1 MRNQY
6 IAKVLV
12 HNKVVTEDVIKA
24 HWGKITDSMDIGQ
37 VLVKA
42 GILKESMYAKVLAF
56 VQNLESKNAK
66 PAGGSATPA
75 SAGTVASSS
84 AASASKPAA
93 SPASAKAASAASSAA
108 AFSAS
113 KPAAPIPAPVAKS
126 APVAPP
132 PEEEPAIRIEGN
144 SSLYGE
150 ASSSV
155 VVTEKVAG
163 LEMTSMA
170 NVQVPV
176 ESEVAAVE
184 TEEGVLPSQFA
195 VATGEGDAV
204 EAPDV
209 LHPIMSLAK
218 IIAYARKFNVTDVY
232 LYAGRQIVM
241 RQSGNLFV
249 ASEKVLEKTHLMD
262 RLSEIAGGFTDGYKM
277 VVGRNFSR
285 TIGLSGVGRARVSV
299 TWNDVTPSI
308 SIRIIPMESIAL
320 ESLYLPEFCNQFA
333 SLNSGLVLIAGPS
346 ESGRSTTMTA
356 FAECIAANR
365 QVFIQTVEKPIER
378 LLVNPNG
385 SIAQR
390 EVGLHVHSGIAGI
403 ELAIRTG
410 ADVILFDHLE
420 SMDELSLLMQASNAG
435 ALVFAVASGTNIHAL
450 LSRLLMSV
458 PSENRNAF
466 ACSLADQLKGV
477 IVQYLI
483 PVVDNQGLVLATE
496 SMKVTST
503 IAGMIRKGDVS
514 QIVSA
519 ITGQK
524 DQGITLD
531 ESLQM
536 CVDSGYIE
544 GIEAWKRANDSRR
557 FASYRK
563 AK

>member
-24 HWGKITDSMDIGQ
+24 HWSKITDSMDIGQ

-66 PAGGSATPA
+66 PAGGSATSA

-84 AASASKPAA
+84 AASASKPA
-93 SPASAKAASAASSAA
+93 SPAASATPAM
-108 AFSAS
+108 
-113 KPAAPIPAPVAKS
+113 KPAAPVAAPVAKT
-126 APVAPP
+126 APAVPP
-132 PEEEPAIRIEGN
+132 PEEEPAIQIEGN

-176 ESEVAAVE
+176 ESEVDDKE
-184 TEEGVLPSQFA
+184 PEEGELPSQFA
-195 VATGEGDAV
+195 VATGEGEAV

-232 LYAGRQIVM
+232 LYAGRQITM
-241 RQSGNLFV
+241 RQSGVLFV

-262 RLSEIAGGFTDGYKM
+262 YLSEIASSFTDGFKM

-285 TIGLSGVGRARVSV
+285 TMGLPGVGRARVSV

-308 SIRIIPMESIAL
+308 SIRIVPMESITL
-320 ESLYLPEFCNQFA
+320 ENLYLPEFCNQFVT
-333 SLNSGLVLIAGPS
+333 LNSGLVLIAGPA

-420 SMDELSLLMQASNAG
+420 SMDELSLLLQASNAG
-435 ALVFAVASGTNIHAL
+435 ALVFAVANGTNIHAL

-458 PSENRNAF
+458 PSDNRNAF

-496 SMKVTST
+496 SMKVTSA

>member
-24 HWGKITDSMDIGQ
+24 HWSKITDSMDIGQ
-37 VLVKA
+37 VLVQA

-66 PAGGSATPA
+66 PAGGSTTSASASVPA
-75 SAGTVASSS
+75 SSAS
-84 AASASKPAA
+84 SASKPAA
-93 SPASAKAASAASSAA
+93 SPA
-108 AFSAS
+108 AS
-113 KPAAPIPAPVAKS
+113 KPAAPIPTPVAKS

-176 ESEVAAVE
+176 ESEVAAEE
-184 TEEGVLPSQFA
+184 TEEGALPSQFA

-262 RLSEIAGGFTDGYKM
+262 RLSEIASGFTDGYKM

-285 TIGLSGVGRARVSV
+285 TIGLPGVGRARVSV

-333 SLNSGLVLIAGPS
+333 TLHNGLVLIAGPS
-346 ESGRSTTMTA
+346 ASGRSTTMTA

-420 SMDELSLLMQASNAG
+420 TMDELSLLMQASNAG

-477 IVQYLI
+477 IVQHLI

>member
-66 PAGGSATPA
+66 PAGGSATSA
-75 SAGTVASSS
+75 SAGTAASSG
-84 AASASKPAA
+84 AASASKPA
-93 SPASAKAASAASSAA
+93 SPAASATPAM
-108 AFSAS
+108 
-113 KPAAPIPAPVAKS
+113 KPAAPVAAPVAKT
-126 APVAPP
+126 APAVPP
-132 PEEEPAIRIEGN
+132 PEEEPAIQIEGN

-176 ESEVAAVE
+176 ESEVDDKE
-184 TEEGVLPSQFA
+184 PEEGELPSQFA
-195 VATGEGDAV
+195 VATGEGEAV

-232 LYAGRQIVM
+232 LYAGRQITM
-241 RQSGNLFV
+241 RQSGVLFV

-262 RLSEIAGGFTDGYKM
+262 YLSEIASSFTDGFKM

-285 TIGLSGVGRARVSV
+285 TMGLPGVGRARVSV

-308 SIRIIPMESIAL
+308 SIRIVPMESITL
-320 ESLYLPEFCNQFA
+320 ENLYLPEFCNQFVT
-333 SLNSGLVLIAGPS
+333 LNSGLVLIAGPA

-420 SMDELSLLMQASNAG
+420 SMDELSLLLQASNAG
-435 ALVFAVASGTNIHAL
+435 ALVFAVANGTNIHAL

-458 PSENRNAF
+458 PSDNRNAF

-496 SMKVTST
+496 SMKVTSA

>member
-6 IAKVLV
+6 MAKVLV
-12 HNKVVTEDVIKA
+12 HNKVVTEEQVKA
-24 HWGKITDSMDIGQ
+24 HWGEITDSMDIGQ
-37 VLVKA
+37 VLVHA

-56 VQNLESKNAK
+56 VENLEAKNAK
-66 PAGGSATPA
+66 PAGAAPKPA
-75 SAGTVASSS
+75 SA
-84 AASASKPAA
+84 PA
-93 SPASAKAASAASSAA
+93 SPAPQPA
-108 AFSAS
+108 
-113 KPAAPIPAPVAKS
+113 PAAPAHVQAAPTPAVKPVAAA
-126 APVAPP
+126 APQPA
-132 PEEEPAIRIEGN
+132 EEPAIKIEGN

-150 ASSSV
+150 ASSSTV
-155 VVTEKVAG
+155 VIEKVEG
-163 LEMTSMA
+163 LETTSMA
-170 NVQVPV
+170 SVQVPI
-176 ESEVAAVE
+176 E
-184 TEEGVLPSQFA
+184 TETSTEETSTEELPSQFA
-195 VATGEGDAV
+195 VATGDGKSI

-209 LHPIMSLAK
+209 LHPITSLAK
-218 IIAYARKFNVTDVY
+218 VIAYARKFNVTDVY
-232 LYAGRQIVM
+232 LYADRQITM
-241 RQSGNLFV
+241 RQSGKLFV

-262 RLSEIAGGFTDGYKM
+262 RLTEAATGFADGYKI
-277 VVGRNFSR
+277 VVGRNFSK
-285 TIGLSGVGRARVSV
+285 TFALPGVGRARISV
-299 TWNDVTPSI
+299 TWNDVIPSI

-320 ESLYLPEFCNQFA
+320 ENLYLPEFSTRFA
-333 SLNSGLVLIAGPS
+333 TLNSGLVLIAGPS
-346 ESGRSTTMTA
+346 SSGRSTTMTA

-365 QVFIQTVEKPIER
+365 QVFIQTVEKPIDR
-378 LLVNPNG
+378 LLLNPNG

-390 EVGLHVHSGIAGI
+390 EVGLHVRSGVAGI

-435 ALVFAVASGTNIHAL
+435 ALVFAVTNGNNIHAL

-466 ACSLADQLKGV
+466 ACTLADQLKGV
-477 IVQYLI
+477 IVQHLI
-483 PVVDNQGLVLATE
+483 PVVQNQGLVLAAE
-496 SMKVTST
+496 AMKVTST

-519 ITGQK
+519 ISGQK

-544 GIEAWKRANDSRR
+544 GVEAWKRASDSRR

-563 AK
+563 V

>member
-24 HWGKITDSMDIGQ
+24 HWGEITDSMDIGQ

-56 VQNLESKNAK
+56 VQNLEAKNAK
-66 PAGGSATPA
+66 PAGGSAAP
-75 SAGTVASSS
+75 
-84 AASASKPAA
+84 SASKPAA
-93 SPASAKAASAASSAA
+93 TPASAAPASAPAASAAKPAASSTAA
-108 AFSAS
+108 PAFSA
-113 KPAAPIPAPVAKS
+113 AK
-126 APVAPP
+126 PVAPP
-132 PEEEPAIRIEGN
+132 PEEEPTIQIEGN

-176 ESEVAAVE
+176 ESEIDEKE
-184 TEEGVLPSQFA
+184 TEEGELPSQFA
-195 VATGEGDAV
+195 VATGEGEAV

-209 LHPIMSLAK
+209 LHPIMPLAK

-232 LYAGRQIVM
+232 LYAGRQITM
-241 RQSGNLFV
+241 RQSGVLFV

-262 RLSEIAGGFTDGYKM
+262 RLSEIASSFTDGFKM

-285 TIGLSGVGRARVSV
+285 TIGLPGAGRARVSV

-308 SIRIIPMESIAL
+308 SIRIVPMESITL
-320 ESLYLPEFCNQFA
+320 ENLYLPEFCNQFA
-333 SLNSGLVLIAGPS
+333 SLNSGLVLIAGPA

-390 EVGLHVHSGIAGI
+390 EVGLHVHSGVAGI

-420 SMDELSLLMQASNAG
+420 TMDELSLLMQASNAG

-477 IVQYLI
+477 IVQHLV

-496 SMKVTST
+496 SMKVSST